1 MTPYT
6 VQPGDR
12 IFLIGFGFV
21 FLLFLFFVFF
31 ANDVGMCKCAND
43 IGKNVSKNLKGEYT
57 HKMLYYAKQSATD
70 ELKPASEKAI

>member
-21 FLLFLFFVFF
+21 FFFCFFFVFF
-31 ANDVGMCKCAND
+31 ANDVGE
-43 IGKNVSKNLKGEYT
+43 IS
-57 HKMLYYAKQSATD
+57 AKT
-70 ELKPASEKAI
+70 

>member
-21 FLLFLFFVFF
+21 FLFFLQMMWV
-31 ANDVGMCKCAND
+31 KYRQ
-43 IGKNVSKNLKGEYT
+43 KRK
-57 HKMLYYAKQSATD
+57 
-70 ELKPASEKAI
+70 

>member
-21 FLLFLFFVFF
+21 LFCFVFF
-31 ANDVGMCKCAND
+31 TNDVGE
-43 IGKNVSKNLKGEYT
+43 I
-57 HKMLYYAKQSATD
+57 
-70 ELKPASEKAI
+70 

>member
-21 FLLFLFFVFF
+21 FLLLFFFVFF
-31 ANDVGMCKCAND
+31 ANDVGE
-43 IGKNVSKNLKGEYT
+43 IS
-57 HKMLYYAKQSATD
+57 AKT
-70 ELKPASEKAI
+70 

>member
-21 FLLFLFFVFF
+21 FLLLFFLFFLQMMWV
-31 ANDVGMCKCAND
+31 KYRQ
-43 IGKNVSKNLKGEYT
+43 KRK
-57 HKMLYYAKQSATD
+57 
-70 ELKPASEKAI
+70 